1 MDNKLLVFMLKF
13 HQNLGESIIIF
24 MGALTRIKMKA
35 IALFSGGLDSTL
47 AMKLI
52 IDQGIDVVAVNINTG
67 FGSTKD
73 RREHME
79 SMCRQVGAELKI
91 VNIEDEYLQDVLFSP
106 KHGYGKNFNPCIDC
120 HAKMFSVAKR
130 IMEDEGASFLISGEV
145 MGQRPM
151 SQNKDALQTVV
162 QDGDV
167 EGLLLR
173 PMSAK
178 ALKPTIP
185 EEKGWVDREKLEGI
199 IGRSR
204 DRQLELAKEIG
215 LEDFE
220 SPGGGCLLTDENFGK
235 KMFDYV
241 KHENDFEVKD
251 IPVMKFGRHLRLPN
265 GAKLVVGRNK
275 DENGFL
281 QDIDNDK
288 YYHLKTIGIPGPHGL
303 LSKSASDED
312 KSLATR
318 IMLTYTKANQD
329 EKYTISFDEVE
340 QDGSPFETREEANR
354 YNIL

>member
-1 MDNKLLVFMLKF
+1 
-13 HQNLGESIIIF
+13 
-24 MGALTRIKMKA
+24 MKA

-52 IDQGIDVVAVNINTG
+52 IDQGIEVIAVNISTG

-73 RREHME
+73 RREHMQ
-79 SMCRQVGAELKI
+79 SMCDQVGAELKI
-91 VNIEDEYLQDVLFSP
+91 IDIENEFLQDVLFSP

-120 HAKMFSVAKR
+120 HAKMFAVAKR
-130 IMEDEGASFLISGEV
+130 IMEAEGASFLISGEV

-151 SQNKDALQTVV
+151 SQNKDALQTVLE
-162 QDGDV
+162 DGDV
-167 EGLLLR
+167 DGLLLR

-178 ALKPTIP
+178 ALKPTIA

-235 KMFDYV
+235 KMFDYIA
-241 KHENDFEVKD
+241 HENDFEVKD
-251 IPVMKFGRHLRLPN
+251 IPVMKFGRHLRLPE

-275 DENGFL
+275 DENAHL
-281 QDIDNDK
+281 QDINNDK
-288 YYHLKTIGIPGPHGL
+288 YCHLKTIGIPGPHGL
-303 LSKSASDED
+303 LSKNATESD
-312 KSLATR
+312 KALAGR
-318 IMLTYTKANQD
+318 IMLSYTKANPED
-329 EKYTISFDEVE
+329 KYSISYDGEEEKTSALA
-340 QDGSPFETREEANR
+340 SREEANK